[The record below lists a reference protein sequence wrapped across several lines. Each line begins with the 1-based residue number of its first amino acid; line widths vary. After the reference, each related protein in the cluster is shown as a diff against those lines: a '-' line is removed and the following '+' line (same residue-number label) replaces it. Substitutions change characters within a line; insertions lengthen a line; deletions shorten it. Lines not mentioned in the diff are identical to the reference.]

1 MKNWE
6 SIPLY
11 EKKKKYRNANADET
25 TQNILQRDFYAT
37 APNQNGLLM

>member
-11 EKKKKYRNANADET
+11 EKEEKYRNANADET
-25 TQNILQRDFYAT
+25 TQNILQRDFTQLHPIKMGY
-37 APNQNGLLM
+37 